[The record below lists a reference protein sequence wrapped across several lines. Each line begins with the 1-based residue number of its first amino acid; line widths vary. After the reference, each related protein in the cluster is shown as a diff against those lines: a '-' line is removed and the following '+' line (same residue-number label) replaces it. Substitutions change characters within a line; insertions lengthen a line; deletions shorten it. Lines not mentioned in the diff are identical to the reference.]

1 MYKKVM
7 YAIFLSYLFLFLNA
21 CSLPVY
27 NTLDNVGQS
36 YQVVSSDNF
45 KHLWVANA
53 YVDSDVSFVVF
64 IEGDGQPWL
73 RPDRIAFEPT
83 PEEPLLLS
91 WFLSV
96 DFPAVYLGRP
106 CYFALQDDQCSAY
119 WYTHGRYSERVVSSL
134 VQVLKKH
141 VTNRNIILVGHSGG
155 GTLAMLMAEKLP
167 NVEAVVTIAAN
178 LQVNKWAEYH
188 NYSKLQGSLDPN
200 LRKPL
205 PAYIQQLHLYSPFD
219 EVIRSEWI
227 KAFSE
232 KQANSVLVELPVDGH
247 NLAWLPFYSEF
258 RKALFSIDANKT
270 GIDVD

>member
-7 YAIFLSYLFLFLNA
+7 YAIFFSYLFLFLNA
-21 CSLPVY
+21 CTLSVY
-27 NTLDNVGQS
+27 NTLDNVGQP
-36 YQVVSSDNF
+36 YQVVSSDTF
-45 KHLWVANA
+45 KHLWVANT
-53 YVDSDVSFVVF
+53 YVDSEVPFVVF

-83 PEEPLLLS
+83 PEEPLLLR
-91 WFLSV
+91 WFLSA

-106 CYFALQDDQCSAY
+106 CYFALDDDQCSAY

-134 VQVLKKH
+134 VQALKQQA
-141 VTNRNIILVGHSGG
+141 TNRHIILVGHSGG

-188 NYSKLQGSLDPN
+188 HYSKLQGSLDPN

-205 PAYIQQLHLYSPFD
+205 PAHIQQLHMYSPFD

-258 RKALFSIDANKT
+258 RKALSFIDENKT
-270 GIDVD
+270 GKEAD